1 VDYHGKKY
9 NTSEI
14 EKSRCPAATAGYNA
28 IMKSWQ
34 KLGVLPA
41 LLVGAAL
48 FLPGFLAINH
58 IVNNWWPF
66 DVVRLDLVR
75 ATALGHVEAASMLQA
90 GNREIIL
97 AFLGA
102 VLITITGLALPLA
115 YFMNKR
121 FSHYLDQRSGRSVP
135 PQFHVTLRQ
144 AAWVGVWVSF
154 CLWLQMNRALSLAVA
169 LLVASVLVLFEVML
183 QIRARA
189 SSLS

>member
-1 VDYHGKKY
+1 
-9 NTSEI
+9 
-14 EKSRCPAATAGYNA
+14 
-28 IMKSWQ
+28 MKSWQ

-41 LLVGAAL
+41 LLLGAAL
-48 FLPGFLAINH
+48 FLPGILAISY

-66 DVVRLDLVR
+66 DVLRLDLVR

-90 GNREIIL
+90 GDRDIIL

-115 YFMNKR
+115 YFINKR
-121 FSHYLDQRSGRSVP
+121 FSRYLDQRSGRSRP
-135 PQFHVTLRQ
+135 PEFHVTLRQ
-144 AAWVGVWVSF
+144 AAWVGIWVSF
-154 CLWLQMNRALSLAVA
+154 CVWLQMNRALSLAVA
-169 LLVASVLVLFEVML
+169 ALVATVLILFEIML